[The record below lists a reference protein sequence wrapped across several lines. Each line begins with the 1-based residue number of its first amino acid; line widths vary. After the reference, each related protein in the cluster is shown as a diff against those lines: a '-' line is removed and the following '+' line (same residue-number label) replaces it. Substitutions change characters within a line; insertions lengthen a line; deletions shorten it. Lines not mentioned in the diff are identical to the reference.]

1 MEPSTF
7 SVTRLGLTASVLLIF
22 VGFLPLLYPKM
33 VQAACRH
40 TQNYGCYNQANACHC
55 GNLGNDLACR
65 VETQIGY
72 GNCNGGSCPGNEV
85 CLLVDLWVGCG
96 NICGGPDP
104 EPSPD
109 PGSSPPPPPQ
119 SCWAACTDS
128 SQCQAGL
135 TCTGGSCYSCDCDG
149 SCGGPGDP
157 PPPPPPP
164 HNCNG
169 QDCPDGSHCGA
180 NQMCA
185 GPDSE
190 GNYRCRGD
198 PECNRCNS
206 NGSCNS
212 GEDCG
217 NCPEDC
223 CAGYVEGYVFD
234 DDLASACTEA
244 TSNPIDSAQVSFT
257 ADVAVDKNGCSI
269 SGSDT
274 TQGNGKYKRLLCEG
288 TYKVSVTTA
297 DFLSQPS
304 SYCPG
309 LSTSIVTV
317 TKGKTTQLDLGL
329 TQVSGG
335 WFQAKGSGNVRAE
348 DIIQNLVPATCAGG
362 CKPYVIDSP
371 IKGDPGVLTFGASA
385 DLTGDVT
392 KTNADVASEKKWL
405 VNGNYGGKVYG
416 YTFYLN
422 QLGWPVPPQ
431 VDFTDTLSIKPT
443 SVPKNGNA
451 YYANGNLSISGS
463 DWAVTNN
470 EEIALLVDGN
480 VTISNQIRVEKG
492 GFLLVL
498 ASGNIAITPT
508 VDSEADGLPAL
519 EGMYIAD
526 GTFSTGISDQ
536 KLILAGTFV
545 GWTNVLLERD
555 FSLNYEPGSP
565 NGLGRAARNNTEPV
579 EVFQYRP
586 DLIKNAPTWLTK
598 PRISWEEVAP

>member
-1 MEPSTF
+1 MKKIF
-7 SVTRLGLTASVLLIF
+7 WLIFCVTIFLGLFSSRAMACQVDVVDCNNEIYKDDVHPCNNAECADKGKSYPCGTCKTTVFDKCGTSVNTGTCTL
-22 VGFLPLLYPKM
+22 
-33 VQAACRH
+33 RS
-40 TQNYGCYNQANACHC
+40 
-55 GNLGNDLACR
+55 D
-65 VETQIGY
+65 
-72 GNCNGGSCPGNEV
+72 GNCRTDCRCQIKSCGSGS
-85 CLLVDLWVGCG
+85 GT
-96 NICGGPDP
+96 
-104 EPSPD
+104 
-109 PGSSPPPPPQ
+109 GSSPPPGSPPPAG
-119 SCWAACTDS
+119 CWATCADS
-128 SQCQAGL
+128 SQCDAGL
-135 TCTGGSCYSCDCDG
+135 TCTGGQCFTCACND
-149 SCGGPGDP
+149 SCGGGGGPGGP
-157 PPPPPPP
+157 PEP
-164 HNCNG
+164 HSCNG
-169 QDCPDGSHCGA
+169 QDCADGSHCGA